1 MPKRVLF
8 ISNGHGEDN
17 HSAYVIRTL
26 RELAPEIEIA
36 AIPIVGEGNAYRRL
50 GVPILGPTQVLPSG
64 GFTYVNRWLLLQ
76 DIQAGLLGLTLRQL
90 KTVRKYGPQFDFV
103 HATGDSV
110 GQSFAYL
117 SQRPFIS
124 FISCLS
130 ALYEGHLQTDFVMRF
145 VVRSPRCRAIV
156 TRDPYTAEDLI
167 RQGFD
172 KVHFGGIP
180 SLDWLLPEGKDLALR
195 SDRPMVALLPGSR
208 MPEAVRNFKLQMQF
222 VQAAVELMGNEV
234 QFRAALVPTLMAE
247 VSTIAAEMGWQYD
260 AGRLVYAL
268 ENGVAAEIRCYDDA
282 FNDIVCNTTLVIGM
296 AGLAVDQAVA
306 IGKPVIQIPGEGPQ
320 FTYAFAEAQDRLL
333 GLSAQTIGTGPAD
346 SATLKAAARCLQK
359 TLQDQAYL
367 TACIENGRTRLGTP
381 GASKRIA
388 RLILDNL
395 ERGDIPSSPSSP
407 LEPERGTIT
416 P

>member
-17 HSAYVIRTL
+17 HSAYVIRML
-26 RELAPEIEIA
+26 RKLAPDIEIA

-50 GVPILGPTQVLPSG
+50 EVPILGPTQVLPSG
-64 GFTYVNRWLLLQ
+64 GFTYVNRWLLVK

-90 KTVRKYGPQFDFV
+90 QAVRRHASQFDLV

-117 SQRPFIS
+117 SGRPFIS

-145 VVRSPRCRAIV
+145 VVRSPRCRAVV
-156 TRDPYTAEDLI
+156 TRDPHTAEDLTQ
-167 RQGFD
+167 QGFER
-172 KVHFGGIP
+172 VYFGGIP
-180 SLDWLLPEGKDLALR
+180 SIDWLVPAGKDLALHPHI
-195 SDRPMVALLPGSR
+195 PMVALLPGSR

-222 VQAAVELMGNEV
+222 VQAAVQQMGTAV
-234 QFRAALVPTLMAE
+234 QFRAALVPALMTEVGTL
-247 VSTIAAEMGWQYD
+247 AADLGWQYE
-260 AGRLVYAL
+260 AGRLTYPLAT
-268 ENGVAAEIRCYDDA
+268 GVTAEIRCYDDA
-282 FNDIVCNTTLVIGM
+282 FNDIVCHTTLVIGM

-306 IGKPVIQIPGEGPQ
+306 LGKPVIQIPGEGPQ

-346 SATLKAAARCLQK
+346 HTTLQAAVTCLQA
-359 TLQDQAYL
+359 TLQDPTYL
-367 TACIENGRTRLGTP
+367 EACAENGRARLGLP

-388 RLILDNL
+388 QLILDCL
-395 ERGDIPSSPSSP
+395 DQDPIPSSSNSV
-407 LEPERGTIT
+407 EPERGTIIL
-416 P
+416 

>member
-26 RELAPEIEIA
+26 RELAPEVEIA

-64 GFTYVNRWLLLQ
+64 GFTYVNRWLLLN
-76 DIQAGLLGLTLRQL
+76 DIRAGLLSLSWRQI
-90 KTVRKYGPQFDFV
+90 RAIRRHGPQFDLV

-110 GQSFAYL
+110 GQTCAYL
-117 SQRPFIS
+117 TGRPFIS

-145 VVRSPRCRAIV
+145 VVRSPRCRAII
-156 TRDPYTAEDLI
+156 TRDPYTAEDLKQ
-167 RQGFD
+167 QGFN
-172 KVHFGGIP
+172 KVHYGGIP
-180 SLDWLLPEGKDLALR
+180 SLDWLTPEGKDLKLK
-195 SDRPMVALLPGSR
+195 SEIPMVALLPGSR

-222 VQAAVELMGNEV
+222 VREVTQLMGAKV
-234 QFRAALVPTLMAE
+234 QFRAALIPALMAE
-247 VSTIAAEMGWQYD
+247 ISMLAAELGWQFQN
-260 AGRLVYAL
+260 GRLTYETAQ
-268 ENGVAAEIRCYDDA
+268 GAIAEIWCYDDA
-282 FNDIVCNTTLVIGM
+282 FSDIVCHTTLVIGM

-320 FTYAFAEAQDRLL
+320 FNYAFAEAQDRLL
-333 GLSAQTIGTGPAD
+333 GMAAQTIGTGPATPE
-346 SATLKAAARCLQK
+346 TLKEAAHCLQK

-367 TACIENGRTRLGTP
+367 DTCIEYGRSRLGIP

-388 RLILDNL
+388 KLILDHLTSDTVTVPTNT
-395 ERGDIPSSPSSP
+395 